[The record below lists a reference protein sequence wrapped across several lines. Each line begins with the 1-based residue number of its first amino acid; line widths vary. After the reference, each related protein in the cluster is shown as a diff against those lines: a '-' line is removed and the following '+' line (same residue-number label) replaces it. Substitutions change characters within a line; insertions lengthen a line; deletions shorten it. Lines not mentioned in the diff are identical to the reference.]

1 MVQPHCREARSGRAW
16 RMHVQGAAALTAVP
30 DVAFRVPSL
39 DRRSFR
45 ASSSRAWP

>member
-1 MVQPHCREARSGRAW
+1 MVQPHSCEARSGTAW

-30 DVAFRVPSL
+30 DVASQVPIL
-39 DRRSFR
+39 DRRIFK